1 MRKLVSALLYTAL
14 LGVANQAMAEAP
26 DIAALREGDM
36 RKLVV
41 HSEPIAGSDT
51 PFMGE
56 DGEEMT
62 LADYEGQHVVLNFW
76 ATWCTPCRLEVP
88 AFRRFAERHPE
99 VHIVGVTADGLAQE
113 IARVVEDL
121 GITWTIAMPN
131 PSVAR
136 LFKVDVYPTTVFIDP
151 DGHVTA
157 AHVGLLTD
165 LQLAWLAW

>member
-1 MRKLVSALLYTAL
+1 MTTTSSPPRWRRGVINVCKLLATLVLFGISLHAIGQFRAPELP
-14 LGVANQAMAEAP
+14 VDAP
-26 DIAALREGDM
+26 DFRVTTLEGKSIGLSELRG
-36 RKLVV
+36 RPV
-41 HSEPIAGSDT
+41 I
-51 PFMGE
+51 
-56 DGEEMT
+56 
-62 LADYEGQHVVLNFW
+62 LNFW

-121 GITWTIAMPN
+121 GITWTLAMPN